1 MDFKIGKSE
10 FSINISEL
18 STRFDRISRFNGE
31 FMFLFFLINVF
42 VAMHYAFVYAGL
54 VDTGNIT
61 DISIILI
68 PILGIITTFLLCSFH
83 HYSTNIKN
91 GTDLIGMVLAV
102 VCIYLLFF
110 TIPVIGFKFD
120 VLGISADYWRFT
132 SSIINFILVYLVLF
146 GLSNFIIKAEVKSD
160 KKHG

>member
-10 FSINISEL
+10 FSINIHEL

-68 PILGIITTFLLCSFH
+68 PILGIITTFLLCSF
-83 HYSTNIKN
+83 IKN
-91 GTDLIGMVLAV
+91 STDLIGMMLTVF
-102 VCIYLLFF
+102 CIYLLFF